1 MNLQIFFY
9 NPDLWWSNGMGKQSL
24 YNVHITVDVENLML
38 GAIYLASEKLR
49 AILIAPQVEGIALY
63 AF

>member
-1 MNLQIFFY
+1 M
-9 NPDLWWSNGMGKQSL
+9 
-24 YNVHITVDVENLML
+24 ENLML

-49 AILIAPQVEGIALY
+49 AILIVPQVEGIALY

>member
-1 MNLQIFFY
+1 MNLQLFFY
-9 NPDLWWSNGMGKQSL
+9 NPDLWWLTGMGKQSL

-49 AILIAPQVEGIALY
+49 AILIVPQVEGIALY

>member
-1 MNLQIFFY
+1 
-9 NPDLWWSNGMGKQSL
+9 
-24 YNVHITVDVENLML
+24 ML

-49 AILIAPQVEGIALY
+49 AILIKSQGEGIALY